1 MIRFFD
7 IILSFFGIIIVS
19 PILII
24 ASIILF
30 ITGHKI
36 FFTQIRVGQ
45 GNKHFKVIKFTTMSE
60 NAERIDFNNISF
72 ENDTRY
78 FSFGKILNKT
88 KINELPQLFNI
99 ILGDMSFIGPR
110 PLVPETFY
118 NYYTKEAQDT
128 IIKIKPGLS
137 GISSVVFRDE
147 DIIRSKTTLS
157 NEDFA
162 RQYLFPYKG
171 EIEKWQV
178 INHTLK
184 NYFLL
189 IILTIIAILF
199 PKNQFHKKLFKN
211 LPAPPKTIQSLL

>member
-1 MIRFFD
+1 MIRLFD
-7 IILSFFGIIIVS
+7 IILSFFGILIVS

-24 ASIILF
+24 VSIILSV
-30 ITGHKI
+30 TGHAV

-45 GNKHFKVIKFTTMSE
+45 GNKHFNVIKFTTMAK
-60 NAERIDFNNISF
+60 NAERIDFNDISF
-72 ENDTRY
+72 VNDTRY
-78 FSFGKILNKT
+78 FSFGKVLNKT

-118 NYYTKEAQDT
+118 NYYTKEAQAA
-128 IIKIKPGLS
+128 IMKIKPGLS
-137 GISSVVFRDE
+137 GISSVVFRNE

-178 INHTLK
+178 MNHTLK

-189 IILTIIAILF
+189 IGLTIIAVIL
-199 PKNQFHKKLFKN
+199 PKNQIHKKLFKD
-211 LPAPPKTIQSLL
+211 LPDPPNTIQSIL